1 MKVRIKRQN
10 DRRSAPY
17 WQVFHFRGEGRI
29 TVAAILEKLNERDQ
43 LEDIKG
49 KQCRKIR
56 WECGCMQKMCGG
68 CAMVINGHP
77 ALACGVF
84 INTDDT
90 EILRLEPLTKFPVV
104 EDLIVDRSV
113 IWERQKEAL
122 MYLGIRKHPDPK
134 EHEHQYSAA
143 KCLKCGLFLLGEGA
157 RAKYVRRHVKL
168 PVEFKRNGDRMKG
181 KGASKRGRFR
191 AFDVRG
197 CLTLPLIPFI
207 QRACG
212 CNTDLML
219 NASRKETATNK
230 THPYCDFS
238 CLYLEY
244 SPA

>member
-1 MKVRIKRQN
+1 MKVRIKRQD

-134 EHEHQYSAA
+134 EHDHQYSAA
-143 KCLKCGLFLLGEGA
+143 KCLKYGLKFIYEYRGTADLAEVL
-157 RAKYVRRHVKL
+157 KYVEENEGKVTLMTTSDKVKT
-168 PVEFKRNGDRMKG
+168 
-181 KGASKRGRFR
+181 S
-191 AFDVRG
+191 FDKKLAKDESSV
-197 CLTLPLIPFI
+197 
-207 QRACG
+207 
-212 CNTDLML
+212 
-219 NASRKETATNK
+219 K
-230 THPYCDFS
+230 
-238 CLYLEY
+238 
-244 SPA
+244 